1 MGNDKQKNLHYT
13 LTKKTF
19 IFLVVYYCVLL
30 IAGIAFCVYVLSQV
44 TELVSKNLLLWTSI
58 CSIASSVT
66 FSSIHY
72 LKIIYKASITERI
85 DPPNGI
91 SLCHLGNIIYFVLRP
106 IFAMAFSII
115 TIFAMVGGL
124 IIITTSL
131 EYIINERFLYLSVA
145 ISSIIGFSTGTV
157 LDKFNFLSKQQIEKN
172 LFVGNDNKED
182 KTNDENNGK
191 DRIN

>member
-19 IFLVVYYCVLL
+19 IFLVVYYCILL
-30 IAGIAFCVYVLSQV
+30 IAGITFCVYVLSQV
-44 TELVSKNLLLWTSI
+44 TELVSKNLLLWTSL
-58 CSIASSVT
+58 CSIASSAT

-85 DPPNGI
+85 DSPNGM
-91 SLCHLGNIIYFVLRP
+91 SLCHAGNVIYFVSRP
-106 IFAMAFSII
+106 IFAIAFSII

-157 LDKFNFLSKQQIEKN
+157 LDKFNLISKQQIEKN
-172 LFVGNDNKED
+172 LFVCNENKEN
-182 KTNDENNGK
+182 KTNDENNGQ
-191 DRIN
+191 N